1 MFGIHWENLFTFTF
15 LFCCAHK
22 LNREKR
28 CEISGM
34 FWLKF
39 LIFRFKL
46 QCTTSLLHQI
56 QGESKT
62 IFCRLAYKIYY
73 IWKSRIWNR
82 PKFWPSS
89 LNYIILYLS
98 TGFVEFPYQSL
109 IILFSIPSTLSKSTQ
124 PIQLLLHPSQKEAL
138 NFLLSIWKFQKQAEI
153 M

>member
-89 LNYIILYLS
+89 LNYIIFVDSLCRLS
-98 TGFVEFPYQSL
+98 LTKSNHSL
-109 IILFSIPSTLSKSTQ
+109 VFIRPSRSQHSLFNSSYSIHHREKPSTS
-124 PIQLLLHPSQKEAL
+124 
-138 NFLLSIWKFQKQAEI
+138 FLSIWKFQK
-153 M
+153 